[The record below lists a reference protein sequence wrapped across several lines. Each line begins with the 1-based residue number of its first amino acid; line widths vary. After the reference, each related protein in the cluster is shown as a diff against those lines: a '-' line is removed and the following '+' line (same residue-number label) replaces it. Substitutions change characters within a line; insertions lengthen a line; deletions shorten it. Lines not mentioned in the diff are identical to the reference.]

1 MCTSHLKWR
10 DDPAYLLEEND
21 KLTVVGREAALV
33 LCSGKKQLIN
43 HKILPSLGAVPFI
56 LRNLLRELKK
66 KKKKGTKTKK
76 KKYIGVPRGN
86 LRLESIK
93 GRDPFVCA
101 PHSHSSAR
109 RGNILFAFSS
119 WLALL
124 TSLKRKDCLLS
135 KFFTIILSLTNS
147 MTNQENNHFFFFTCT
162 DWHKQDPFLSALAK
176 LPRDPADQSNGLYW
190 NDPLNSYEET

>member
-21 KLTVVGREAALV
+21 KPSVVGREAALV
-33 LCSGKKQLIN
+33 LCSEKKQLMN
-43 HKILPSLGAVPFI
+43 HKILPSLGAVPFFFAKSVT
-56 LRNLLRELKK
+56 RVKK
-66 KKKKGTKTKK
+66 KKKKKRNEK
-76 KKYIGVPRGN
+76 KKYIGVPRGS

-109 RGNILFAFSS
+109 RGNIFFAFSS
-119 WLALL
+119 WLARL

-135 KFFTIILSLTNS
+135 KFFTIILS
-147 MTNQENNHFFFFTCT
+147 
-162 DWHKQDPFLSALAK
+162 
-176 LPRDPADQSNGLYW
+176 
-190 NDPLNSYEET
+190 

>member
-10 DDPAYLLEEND
+10 DDPAFLLEEND
-21 KLTVVGREAALV
+21 KPSVVGREAALV
-33 LCSGKKQLIN
+33 LCSEKKQLMN
-43 HKILPSLGAVPFI
+43 HKILPSLGAVPFFFCEI
-56 LRNLLRELKK
+56 CYASKK
-66 KKKKGTKTKK
+66 KKKKRNEK
-76 KKYIGVPRGN
+76 KKYIGVPRGS

-109 RGNILFAFSS
+109 RGNIFFAFSS
-119 WLALL
+119 WLARL

-135 KFFTIILSLTNS
+135 KFFTIILSLTNFRI
-147 MTNQENNHFFFFTCT
+147 TIFFFFTCT
-162 DWHKQDPFLSALAK
+162 DWHKQDLFLSALAK

-190 NDPLNSYEET
+190 NDPLNC

>member
-21 KLTVVGREAALV
+21 KPSVVGREAALV
-33 LCSGKKQLIN
+33 LCSEKKQLMN
-43 HKILPSLGAVPFI
+43 HKILPSLGAVPLFFAKSVTWV
-56 LRNLLRELKK
+56 KK
-66 KKKKGTKTKK
+66 KSEKKKN
-76 KKYIGVPRGN
+76 IGVPRGN
-86 LRLESIK
+86 LGLENIK
-93 GRDPFVCA
+93 GWNPFVCA
-101 PHSHSSAR
+101 PHSHRSAR
-109 RGNILFAFSS
+109 RANIFFAFFS
-119 WLALL
+119 WLARL

-162 DWHKQDPFLSALAK
+162 DWHKQDLFLSALAK